1 MGMCQ
6 GAEISFPVIAG
17 AMGAAY
23 TLSGRVADAVP
34 LLTQTLEQMT
44 AQDEGEH
51 QAFCRLSLGGAQLL
65 AGRLEDAQA
74 LAERAL
80 ALARALH
87 ERGHEAWA
95 LWLLGDIPV
104 HHVPLE
110 AE

>member
-1 MGMCQ
+1 
-6 GAEISFPVIAG
+6 
-17 AMGAAY
+17 
-23 TLSGRVADAVP
+23 VP

-95 LWLLGDIPV
+95 LWLLGDIAV